1 MAPALNFL
9 NFQAS
14 TGASEARPRYVLD
27 CVAVKLHNMNGIP
40 FTGERIPASSLGTAS
55 SLSRA
60 ACRPEEM
67 LCAMTVSVALQS

>member
-27 CVAVKLHNMNGIP
+27 CAAVKLHDMKGIP
-40 FTGERIPASSLGTAS
+40 STGDRIPAVGLGTAS
-55 SLSRA
+55 SFYRA
-60 ACRPEEM
+60 GRTPEK
-67 LCAMTVSVALQS
+67 CYAR